1 MHHHSDR
8 SVDEILKAIQKVI
21 ESDNRDSAQ
30 AERRRRENHGVML
43 NGANQRESAA
53 KPQADAFLVTSE
65 LAAEDAD
72 ADADA
77 DEGILDLG
85 TGATAL
91 PDEDVS
97 GNNTADEEAE
107 QPAPKSSIAPERIIA
122 QIEETLT
129 SERAAESMRRSLSN
143 LSRISEAPGNKAA
156 PAGETTIEQLVRE
169 MLRPMLAQWLDA
181 NLPPLVEQMVK
192 AEIARI
198 SARRD

>member
-72 ADADA
+72 AD
-77 DEGILDLG
+77 EGILDLG

-107 QPAPKSSIAPERIIA
+107 QPAPKSTIAPERIIA